1 MYRNGCVLAFW
12 WKNQHQPASK
22 AWVGQWKPAPRPSGL
37 GAGFHRPT
45 LALLVGSSQTCE
57 WTEVSWHCHVGK
69 QSQYNLDEPSKL
81 HTNSKGCN
89 WCCLSFFL
97 YLYMFD
103 SSLCYGYCKRYS
115 YVPPNLFVK
124 PRNTTQLTKS
134 WRNSIPAMHYIFF
147 QNICI
152 KSNLTNTPLQ
162 LPKSGLEDSVLWCAA
177 PGGNEGVKEERKKGW
192 LKEGK
197 GRKEEGVVERRKHP
211 KFQLCRSVWII

>member
-1 MYRNGCVLAFW
+1 MDVSLHSGEWTTSTCQQSLGGPVKTQTPLESFDYPADRRRCTSHWVTTGRQSQDV
-12 WKNQHQPASK
+12 QPDGYK
-22 AWVGQWKPAPRPSGL
+22 FLWWKPAPRPSGL

-45 LALLVGSSQTCE
+45 LALLVGSSHTCK

-115 YVPPNLFVK
+115 YVPPNLCVK
-124 PRNTTQLTKS
+124 PKKYNTADKKLKEFNPCNALHFLPKYLHQV
-134 WRNSIPAMHYIFF
+134 
-147 QNICI
+147 
-152 KSNLTNTPLQ
+152 KSNQYTP
-162 LPKSGLEDSVLWCAA
+162 AA
-177 PGGNEGVKEERKKGW
+177 TKKWTWGQCP
-192 LKEGK
+192 LMC
-197 GRKEEGVVERRKHP
+197 RPRR
-211 KFQLCRSVWII
+211 